1 VILSFICGRMNTH
14 KAHEAYE
21 EAYEEAY
28 DHIPVRNKNIIAIS
42 LLLIS

>member
-1 VILSFICGRMNTH
+1 MNTH

-28 DHIPVRNKNIIAIS
+28 DHIPVRNKYIIAIS